1 MQNGGKLLISDEQ
14 IWAIQKEWSEE
25 FDFENTAIKLA
36 KEAGRMKN
44 EKLEQ
49 SRVLHKELL
58 VEAASDEVEPKEL
71 ENLIGA
77 CIDIYNTTGLKG
89 RNGAANK
96 IKKEIEKLV
105 NDKTS
110 KRKQEG

>member
-1 MQNGGKLLISDEQ
+1 M
-14 IWAIQKEWSEE
+14 
-25 FDFENTAIKLA
+25 
-36 KEAGRMKN
+36 
-44 EKLEQ
+44 LEIM
-49 SRVLHKELL
+49 R
-58 VEAASDEVEPKEL
+58 
-71 ENLIGA
+71 A